1 MAVIEDFVGEL
12 RSIPALAGIGTQPV
26 INNSKQL
33 PTIVYNSRGLVRE
46 SYVQGSF
53 GLRNTLFQIDVY
65 SEDYTQLNSLREAII
80 DRFHGF
86 IGVFNEAA
94 GGTTIVSSCKVVT
107 AREDLNDSNDNTYRA
122 SIELNIFSS

>member
-1 MAVIEDFVGEL
+1 MAVIEDFVGEI
-12 RSIPALAGIGTQPV
+12 RSIPALAGIGVQPV

-65 SEDYTQLNSLREAII
+65 SEDYTQLNNLREAII

-86 IGVFNEAA
+86 IGVFNETA

>member
-12 RSIPALAGIGTQPV
+12 RSIPALAGVGVQPV

-65 SEDYTQLNSLREAII
+65 SEDYTQLNNLREAII

>member
-12 RSIPALAGIGTQPV
+12 RSIPVLAGIGTQPV

-65 SEDYTQLNSLREAII
+65 SEDYTQLNNLREAII

-94 GGTTIVSSCKVVT
+94 GGTTRVSSCKVTT

-122 SIELNIFSS
+122 SIELNIFTS

>member
-1 MAVIEDFVGEL
+1 MAVIEDFVGEI
-12 RSIPALAGIGTQPV
+12 RSIPALAGVGVQPV

-65 SEDYTQLNSLREAII
+65 SEDYTQLNNLREAII

-107 AREDLNDSNDNTYRA
+107 AREDLNDSNDNTCLLYTSPSPRD
-122 SIELNIFSS
+122 S